1 MKLWKVLARNSHIYA
16 NREKEQHV
24 MELHEYKSR
33 SPTFSDDSG
42 RHSSSAL
49 DPQPGLLLAT
59 VQLRRR
65 QGETLGIVLAPDKN
79 PTIAFP
85 LEMCRSA
92 AFVLVG
98 HRIGSRWWQ
107 LSACKVIPPD
117 KPPICDDF
125 IIRRAISGRSTSGY
139 LYLPDVS
146 TPSKNRKTARP
157 MSVPAPSRRT
167 EGNVF
172 RAGHSR
178 LLFGQATQQNFND
191 PNEIRRR
198 TNRTEKA
205 SVATVAAAAQTHHPK
220 TNDVH
225 PPIAETAFLC
235 GTVERLPTIKRSV
248 CAES

>member
-1 MKLWKVLARNSHIYA
+1 MVAIIRVQSHPA
-16 NREKEQHV
+16 
-24 MELHEYKSR
+24 
-33 SPTFSDDSG
+33 
-42 RHSSSAL
+42 
-49 DPQPGLLLAT
+49 
-59 VQLRRR
+59 
-65 QGETLGIVLAPDKN
+65 
-79 PTIAFP
+79 
-85 LEMCRSA
+85 
-92 AFVLVG
+92 
-98 HRIGSRWWQ
+98 
-107 LSACKVIPPD
+107 D

-198 TNRTEKA
+198 TNRYK
-205 SVATVAAAAQTHHPK
+205 
-220 TNDVH
+220 
-225 PPIAETAFLC
+225 L
-235 GTVERLPTIKRSV
+235 R
-248 CAES
+248 